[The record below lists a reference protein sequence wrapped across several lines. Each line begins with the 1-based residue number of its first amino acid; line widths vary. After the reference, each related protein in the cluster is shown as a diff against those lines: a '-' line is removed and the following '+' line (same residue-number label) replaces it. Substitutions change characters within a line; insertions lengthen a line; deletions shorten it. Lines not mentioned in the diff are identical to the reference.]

1 MTARLRPGSVFAGYV
16 IERVLGSGG
25 MGTVYAA
32 RHPRLPRWDA
42 LKVLSDTHSAS
53 AEFRARFVRE
63 AELAARIDHPNVVA
77 VHDRGIDDG
86 ALWIAMQ
93 YVAGTD
99 AATILRRGVPDP
111 RLALHIVTEAA
122 AGLDAAHRAGLLHRD
137 VKPANLMLESRA
149 GEPDR
154 VLVADFG
161 IAKSGTDGTALT
173 EAGAFLAT
181 LAYAA
186 PELIRLD
193 TVDHRAD
200 VYSLGCTLHE
210 LLTGRKPFPREVPAA
225 VIEAHL
231 TAPPPRPTE
240 FTPHLPPAI
249 DAVIARA
256 MAKNPDER
264 YASCGALAAAAAAAF
279 GVPIA
284 PTARAGQPG
293 AVVMSNPH
301 VSRPDAVV
309 SPNPVGGQSG
319 AGMTPTPLAGQPGAG
334 MTPNSKFGQPG
345 AGMTPN
351 PMGGQ
356 SGAGM
361 TPTPLAGQPGAGMT
375 PNSKLGQPG
384 AGMTP
389 NPQAGRPDALMTP
402 KPQFGQPRD
411 SAAPRRRWPL
421 VAGAAVVTAA
431 VVAAGIVALNRDD
444 GASPEPAATSAAPT
458 TPAESPW
465 KAHEYIIQAFPD
477 LLPKSPFAS
486 GYDGTRCAAVDKS
499 YDPVPLDQLGDV
511 GTLSCNGD
519 RDPVERMTVAC
530 KGNRAP
536 ATSGRFADGTA
547 TREEAWQRPS
557 GSGRIVVQDIP
568 GRDPGTVAGALSI
581 QFDDVARNFCLIIV
595 IGGADGTELYD
606 RWWTTAPL

>member
-1 MTARLRPGSVFAGYV
+1 MSANLRPGAVFAGYV

-99 AATILRRGVPDP
+99 AASMLRRGLPDP

-137 VKPANLMLESRA
+137 VKPANLMLESRT

-193 TVDHRAD
+193 AVDHRAD
-200 VYSLGCTLHE
+200 LYSLGCTLYE
-210 LLTGRKPFPREVPAA
+210 LLTGRKPFPRDVAAA
-225 VIEAHL
+225 VVNAHL

-240 FTPHLPPAI
+240 LNPHLPPAI

-256 MAKNPDER
+256 MAKNPDDR
-264 YASCGALAAAAAAAF
+264 YSSCGALAAAAAAAF
-279 GVPIA
+279 GMPVA
-284 PTARAGQPG
+284 PTARAGQPDAVMTTKPPAG
-293 AVVMSNPH
+293 HPGGSPEAVVPSGAPR
-301 VSRPDAVV
+301 VQSDAPGASSGAPGGLSAASGASRGAHSV
-309 SPNPVGGQSG
+309 QSG
-319 AGMTPTPLAGQPGAG
+319 ALGVGA
-334 MTPNSKFGQPG
+334 QG
-345 AGMTPN
+345 AQQDWVVPSRGVPAD
-351 PMGGQ
+351 G
-356 SGAGM
+356 
-361 TPTPLAGQPGAGMT
+361 
-375 PNSKLGQPG
+375 
-384 AGMTP
+384 
-389 NPQAGRPDALMTP
+389 
-402 KPQFGQPRD
+402 
-411 SAAPRRRWPL
+411 RRRRGFAA
-421 VAGAAVVTAA
+421 VGAAVVITTPLIATAI
-431 VVAAGIVALNRDD
+431 VTHYREVATK
-444 GASPEPAATSAAPT
+444 PEVTATSVAPT
-458 TPAESPW
+458 TTAESPW
-465 KAHEYIIQAFPD
+465 KAHEYIVRAFPE
-477 LLPKSPFAS
+477 LLPKSPFAG
-486 GYDGTRCAAVDKS
+486 GYQGIRCAAIDKD

-511 GTLSCNGD
+511 GTLSCNGN
-519 RDPVERMTVAC
+519 RDPVQRMTVAC

-536 ATSGRFADGTA
+536 TDAGSFADAFA
-547 TREEAWQRPS
+547 TREEAWDRPS
-557 GSGRIVVQDIP
+557 GRGRIVIQDIP

-581 QFDDVARNFCLIIV
+581 QFDDTARNFCLIIV
-595 IGGADGTELYD
+595 IGGANGTDLYD
-606 RWWTTAPL
+606 NWFVNAPL

>member
-1 MTARLRPGSVFAGYV
+1 MTAQLRPGAVFAGYV

-42 LKVLSDTHSAS
+42 LKVLGDAHSAS

-77 VHDRGIDDG
+77 VHDRGMDQG

-99 AATILRRGVPDP
+99 AASVLRHGLPDA

-173 EAGAFLAT
+173 ESGVFLAT

-193 TVDHRAD
+193 AVDHRAD
-200 VYSLGCTLHE
+200 QYSLGCTLFE
-210 LLTGRKPFPREVPAA
+210 LLTGRKPFPRDTPAA
-225 VIEAHL
+225 VINAHL

-240 FTPHLPPAI
+240 LNPRLPPAV

-256 MAKNPDER
+256 LAKNPDDR
-264 YASCGALAAAAAAAF
+264 YASCGALAAAASAAF
-279 GVPIA
+279 GTPVPPEA
-284 PTARAGQPG
+284 HLGQREALLPRNSPLGQLG
-293 AVVMSNPH
+293 AS
-301 VSRPDAVV
+301 
-309 SPNPVGGQSG
+309 
-319 AGMTPTPLAGQPGAG
+319 PGAG
-334 MTPNSKFGQPG
+334 VSSGAPGVSSGVPAMPSGAPGTQGTPHGVRSVQGRVSETPR
-345 AGMTPN
+345 GMGTQAISH
-351 PMGGQ
+351 GGQ
-356 SGAGM
+356 QAWVPGGG
-361 TPTPLAGQPGAGMT
+361 PTVD
-375 PNSKLGQPG
+375 
-384 AGMTP
+384 
-389 NPQAGRPDALMTP
+389 R
-402 KPQFGQPRD
+402 
-411 SAAPRRRWPL
+411 PRRRRSL
-421 VAGAAVVTAA
+421 VAGAAFVVT
-431 VVAAGIVALNRDD
+431 VAALAVGIVALNRDD
-444 GASPEPAATSAAPT
+444 AKTPEIAATSAAPT
-458 TPAESPW
+458 TVAESPW
-465 KAHEYIIQAFPD
+465 KAHEYIVRAFPE
-477 LLPKSPFAS
+477 LLPKSPFTS
-486 GYDGTRCAAVDKS
+486 GYQGTRCAAIDKN
-499 YDPVPLDQLGDV
+499 YDPVPLDQLGDM

-519 RDPVERMTVAC
+519 RAPVERMTVAC

-536 ATSGRFADGTA
+536 GTAGKFDDAFA
-547 TREEAWQRPS
+547 TREELWERPS
-557 GSGRIVVQDIP
+557 GRGRIVIQDIP
-568 GRDPGTVAGALSI
+568 GRVPGTVAGALSI
-581 QFDDVARNFCLIIV
+581 QFDDTARNFCLIV
-595 IGGADGTELYD
+595 VLGGTDGTDLYN
-606 RWWTTAPL
+606 RWWVNAPL